1 MTVDKISLIYY
12 KLWYANQL
20 QIIDKDS
27 SQIYGKIW
35 RKKRSVNKNFQIK
48 CSCLAEYNI
57 LE

>member
-27 SQIYGKIW
+27 SQIYGKTW
-35 RKKRSVNKNFQIK
+35 TKKRSVNKRFQIK
-48 CSCLAEYNI
+48 CSRLAEYNF